1 MLAARA
7 SYPCAPSRAC
17 LGDILHDRLRGLRCR
32 ARSHYVDRIL
42 GFSNEKR
49 EVRELRLKGKIS
61 NFMSMEAKDFMIIF
75 FPPQTDSVRVDVSY
89 NLIATA
95 IFASTRP
102 MAWRHITGPPDAQE
116 NDEVLCQSYGRNL
129 FFLWLRHQERLF
141 CQSLVNTNG
150 WLPHRYSGN

>member
-1 MLAARA
+1 MSAARA

-17 LGDILHDRLRGLRCR
+17 SGDILHDRLRGLRCR

-75 FPPQTDSVRVDVSY
+75 FPPQPDSVRVDVSY
-89 NLIATA
+89 NLI
-95 IFASTRP
+95 STRD
-102 MAWRHITGPPDAQE
+102 ICINQ
-116 NDEVLCQSYGRNL
+116 
-129 FFLWLRHQERLF
+129 
-141 CQSLVNTNG
+141 TNG
-150 WLPHRYSGN
+150 VAAVTLHVVSMAAYYRSPRCPRE